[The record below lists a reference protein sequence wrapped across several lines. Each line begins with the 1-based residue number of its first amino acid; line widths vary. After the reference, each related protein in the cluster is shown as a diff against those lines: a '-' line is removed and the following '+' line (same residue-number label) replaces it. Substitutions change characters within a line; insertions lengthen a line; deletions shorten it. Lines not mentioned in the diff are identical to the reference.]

1 MGNTKTNYPMQ
12 FTDASGFFTVTV
24 GSLPSGGYIWRVKD
38 PSYPA
43 NFGSVTL
50 AGAPATQV
58 EMGQMK
64 AGDLN
69 GDNVV
74 NTSDFNFL
82 RGNFGIGGAPPIWVG
97 GP

>member
-1 MGNTKTNYPMQ
+1 MTAGGLQ
-12 FTDASGFFTVTV
+12 R
-24 GSLPSGGYIWRVKD
+24 GSYIWCIKG
-38 PSYPA
+38 PTYLA

-50 AGAPATQV
+50 AGAPTTQV
-58 EMGQMK
+58 EMGLMK
-64 AGDLN
+64 AGDLD